1 MTNPEIVE
9 WLNSAVN
16 VPLNPDQAFGLQC
29 VDACDAYAEAIF
41 GVPWQQSIGGVT
53 GAREILDSA
62 SDNYW
67 IRTDN
72 NPNDPNLIP
81 KPGDVVVFGGN
92 SVNQWGH
99 VAIVDLSGAN
109 AEGMNVIQQDG
120 FAHPLVWANG
130 ALYSNKPAHRAW
142 LPYYGAGT
150 GMVSGWLTPKEHK
163 IVNYKGSPA
172 AAKPAVV
179 KANQRLVGPAGGNQ
193 RSEPNS
199 SSAVVRS
206 IPGGTLEE
214 FTHYVYGQN
223 IDGINLWYKDSMG
236 FAWAGIFETQSTD
249 GLENAT
255 PKPAVVA
262 PKASQRLAGPNG
274 GNQRA
279 EANTGSAVVR
289 AIPGGSLEEFTG
301 YVRGQNVDGIDL
313 WYRDSLG
320 YAWAGIFEEQK
331 TDGLP
336 DLTPKAPV
344 EILKNNERKIGSAGG
359 KQRVQP
365 NTEAEITAVLDPSFV
380 FTVKGY
386 VHGQK
391 VDGNDIWFV
400 GNNSGHY
407 VWSGGTNNGSFAGLP
422 NLSSE
427 LPPKPPV
434 QGGEGGVM
442 PVTPVAPGKPSAPSY
457 KPEFACVTE
466 YIPAHPDNYQVG
478 NFPDKPAKAVVHQFG
493 TLGVHTYGS
502 TLTYFKMGLDDRN
515 RDPSKKRVG
524 ESAAHFVIS
533 GKNIIQ
539 MVSVK
544 NRAYHAGAGGND
556 FIGIETDPLQDA
568 DTIAST
574 RKLLGEL
581 SAYYG
586 KRLELMLH
594 KKVDGAATQCGNS
607 IDLKKYEGFDIPS
620 DKTSNPVGDIA
631 FLGSMLAQVNKLKSD
646 IENQMKKEGK

>member
-9 WLNSAVN
+9 WLQTAPG
-16 VPLNPDQAFGLQC
+16 VPMNPDGAYGLQC
-29 VDACDAYAEAIF
+29 VDMADAYAEAIF

-53 GAREILDSA
+53 GAKQILDSA

-72 NPNDPNLIP
+72 NPNDPHLVP

-92 SVNQWGH
+92 SANQWGH
-99 VAIVDLSGAN
+99 VAVVDLSGAN

-120 FAHPLVWANG
+120 FAPPLAWANG

-150 GMVSGWLTPKEHK
+150 GMISGWLTPKEHK
-163 IVNYKGSPA
+163 IVNYKAPS
-172 AAKPAVV
+172 AKPAAL

-193 RSEPNS
+193 RVRANS

-206 IPGGTLEE
+206 IPGGTVEE
-214 FTHYVYGQN
+214 FTHYVYGEN
-223 IDGINLWYKDSMG
+223 IEGINLWYQDSAG
-236 FAWAGIFETQSTD
+236 FAWAGIFETQSTA
-249 GLENAT
+249 GLQNAT

-262 PKASQRLAGPNG
+262 PKPSQRLAGPNG

-289 AIPGGSLEEFTG
+289 SIPGGSLEEFTG
-301 YVRGQNVDGIDL
+301 YVIGQNVDGINL
-313 WYRDSLG
+313 WYKDSLG

-336 DLTPKAPV
+336 NLTPKAPV

-365 NTEAEITAVLDPSFV
+365 NTDAEISHLLDPGFV
-380 FTVKGY
+380 FEVKGY
-386 VHGQK
+386 VKGQN

-400 GNNSGHY
+400 GKNSGHY

-422 NLSSE
+422 NLTAE
-427 LPPKPPV
+427 LPPKPPI
-434 QGGEGGVM
+434 QGGGGGVM
-442 PVTPVAPGKPSAPSY
+442 PVAPVAPMPPSTPSQGA
-457 KPEFACVTE
+457 EFACVTE

-478 NFPDKPAKAVVHQFG
+478 SFPDKPVKAVIHQFG

-502 TLTYFKMGLDDRN
+502 TLTYFKMGQDTRN
-515 RDPSKKRVG
+515 GAGPS
-524 ESAAHFVIS
+524 SSHFVIS
-533 GKNIIQ
+533 GKNIVQ

-574 RKLLGEL
+574 RKLLSEL

-586 KRLELMLH
+586 KRLDLILH
-594 KKVDGAATQCGNS
+594 KKVSGAATQCGNS

-620 DKTSNPVGDIA
+620 DKTGDDIG
-631 FLGSMLAQVNKLKSD
+631 FLSSMLTQVNNLKND